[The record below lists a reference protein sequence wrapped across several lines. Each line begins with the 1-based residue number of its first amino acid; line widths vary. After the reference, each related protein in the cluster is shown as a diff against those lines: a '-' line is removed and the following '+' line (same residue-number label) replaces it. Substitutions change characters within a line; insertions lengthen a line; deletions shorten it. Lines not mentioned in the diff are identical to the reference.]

1 METKEKS
8 IRFLA
13 LRALVVTIV
22 VLLVLLGFDRLN
34 ITSIGEDVPRSAV
47 EQCINET

>member
-13 LRALVVTIV
+13 LRALVVTAI
-22 VLLVLLGFDRLN
+22 VLLVLLGFDRLH
-34 ITSIGEDVPRSAV
+34 ITSIGEDIPQSAV
-47 EQCINET
+47 EQCMNET

>member
-1 METKEKS
+1 MNQKEKS

-13 LRALVVTIV
+13 LRALVVTGL

-34 ITSIGEDVPRSAV
+34 ITSIGEDIPRSAV
-47 EQCINET
+47 EQVIDET